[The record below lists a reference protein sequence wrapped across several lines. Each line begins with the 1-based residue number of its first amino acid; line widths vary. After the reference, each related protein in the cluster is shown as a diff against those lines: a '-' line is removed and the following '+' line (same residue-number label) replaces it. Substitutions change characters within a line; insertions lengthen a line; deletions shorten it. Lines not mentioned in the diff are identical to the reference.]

1 MEVLLEKFNKKQRI
15 YLYQFCADMLHS
27 GLPIYDSIVKLRSEG
42 EALLGKSFAK
52 RLDYLMERMKNSPSV
67 SASFGHPDSDRRV
80 KCNYCCGE

>member
-1 MEVLLEKFNKKQRI
+1 
-15 YLYQFCADMLHS
+15 FCADMLHS

-67 SASFGHPDSDRRV
+67 SASFDTLIPTEELSAITAAENSGSLAEGF
-80 KCNYCCGE
+80 NS